1 MMPFSP
7 VAISEK
13 NAVLPGNRFRE
24 FDGVF
29 AAKRCGFGLSFLFEL
44 LSFDESFECLQI

>member
-7 VAISEK
+7 VAISQK
-13 NAVLPGNRFRE
+13 NAVLLGNRFRE